1 MAATFLACLFAL
13 GFGADRAMAQGSGT
27 DPNVPAQVVFQ
38 VQYEDKQPSHP
49 TYAET
54 IANVIYPV
62 GKGPVDQGYP
72 AEPLPVLIMV
82 RGGNSNKFG
91 VGELDIDSMAAQGP
105 SMGAIGV
112 STNLPILGNGDDYHL
127 SAAGVKRL
135 IQYLRHNAANLN
147 VDPDRVILVGR
158 SLGLV
163 VGYAVA
169 LQEDLQDLAASDPVS
184 HQSSRP
190 TYYAPRFGPTALHC
204 FSTGIGSWEASLSIL
219 FFPGLAFQDVSF
231 PEKWDDSPIHWLL
244 TPERY
249 GRVYTPPLCIA
260 SFDASSQPCGQ
271 VDDVHSGVFGRI
283 SLQAMEDYARATD
296 EWEWYEKRGFVDI
309 SITTAEIGI
318 VNWSLERLA
327 EDFDGLYMVPPV
339 GSVLDGAPLEVNCV
353 GGVPGSSVSLYTGG
367 APASYPIS
375 GCPDLEGLIDN
386 AVLVGNATADADGL
400 VNWQL
405 PADPGL
411 LGQTML
417 LRAVDLGHCEASN
430 LVVHRYY

>member
-1 MAATFLACLFAL
+1 M
-13 GFGADRAMAQGSGT
+13 
-27 DPNVPAQVVFQ
+27 PASVLFQ
-38 VQYEDKQPSHP
+38 VQYEDKLLGHP
-49 TYAET
+49 TYEET

-91 VGELDIDSMAAQGP
+91 VGELDIDGMAGQGP

-112 STNLPILGNGDDYHL
+112 SANLPILGAGDDYHL
-127 SAAGVKRL
+127 AAAGVKRL

-169 LQEDLQDLAASDPVS
+169 LQEDQQDLAASDPVT

-190 TYYAPRFGPTALHC
+190 TYYAPRFGPAALHC
-204 FSTGIGSWEASLSIL
+204 FSTGVGSWETSMSIL
-219 FFPGLAFQDVSF
+219 FFPGLAFQDVGF

-244 TPERY
+244 TPEVY
-249 GRVYTPPLCIA
+249 GRDYTPPLCIA

-283 SLQAMEDYARATD
+283 SLQAMKDFARATD
-296 EWEWYEKRGFVDI
+296 DWEWYEKRGFVDI
-309 SITTAEIGI
+309 SVITPEVGI

-327 EDFDGLYMVPPV
+327 EDFDGLYMVPPT
-339 GSVLDGAPLEVNCV
+339 GSVLDGAPLQVNCV
-353 GGVPGSSVSLYTGG
+353 GGVPGSSVSLFTGG
-367 APASYPIS
+367 TPASYPIS

-386 AVLVGNATADADGL
+386 AALVGSSIADSEGL
-400 VNWQL
+400 VTWQL

-417 LRAVDLGHCEASN
+417 FRAVDLGQCEASN